1 MDYGILSTRNRIA
14 VMLDSVNV
22 LQNDPSDEVCRG
34 SRVFFGEFLDA
45 FHVLRLESYCNL
57 L

>member
-1 MDYGILSTRNRIA
+1 
-14 VMLDSVNV
+14 MLDSVNV
-22 LQNDPSDEVCRG
+22 LQNDPSDEVGRG
-34 SRVFFGEFLDA
+34 ARVFFGEFLDA